1 MVKHL
6 VDIGDQIT
14 LHGETGQRCELDDT
28 QIVGILRLRGL
39 NVFARMTE
47 AVLIHLC
54 VGRLLCP
61 SLHRGGAQKRRRAVD
76 GHGIGTAHA
85 MTARITEGQR
95 RVDGAFDGQQ
105 TIQHSIR
112 RARGNRVL
120 LHPLLAARTTARRRI
135 RAAAERGAF
144 LGKRAAT
151 ARARSARSGRGVK
164 RCTCRVTVVL
174 LASAMFCLHETV
186 GCQVQ
191 Y

>member
-85 MTARITEGQR
+85 MTARITEGKR
-95 RVDGAFDGQQ
+95 RIDGALDFEQAVKHGVLR
-105 TIQHSIR
+105 TR
-112 RARGNRVL
+112 RHHVI
-120 LHPLLAARTTARRRI
+120 LHPLLASRTPARGSGIAGGRALPSER
-135 RAAAERGAF
+135 RAASFTAAF
-144 LGKRAAT
+144 GTRREPVHPQRHRFHAVLHAAHIP
-151 ARARSARSGRGVK
+151 AFR
-164 RCTCRVTVVL
+164 
-174 LASAMFCLHETV
+174 
-186 GCQVQ
+186 
-191 Y
+191 

>member
-1 MVKHL
+1 MVASSPTGLQIRLEFPDLVKHL

-85 MTARITEGQR
+85 MTARITEGKSSDR
-95 RVDGAFDGQQ
+95 WCA
-105 TIQHSIR
+105 
-112 RARGNRVL
+112 
-120 LHPLLAARTTARRRI
+120 
-135 RAAAERGAF
+135 
-144 LGKRAAT
+144 
-151 ARARSARSGRGVK
+151 
-164 RCTCRVTVVL
+164 
-174 LASAMFCLHETV
+174 
-186 GCQVQ
+186 
-191 Y
+191 